1 MKLTKKD
8 LVVWVIAIVA
18 FVPCLLVFNES
29 NTIVPNIIG
38 FAYIGLLALAC
49 RTKIGRMLIERL
61 LRIDEKLFKA

>member
-49 RTKIGRMLIERL
+49 RTKIGLMLIERL